1 MVPSL
6 VTALVQ
12 ALDPVVGREDS
23 SSDGDGGRK
32 DVGERFKFNSPTSSL
47 SSPSSQCRFP
57 AFLYVQICGGGD
69 IEGKESAGGG
79 AVKTG

>member
-32 DVGERFKFNSPTSSL
+32 DVGE
-47 SSPSSQCRFP
+47 
-57 AFLYVQICGGGD
+57 
-69 IEGKESAGGG
+69 
-79 AVKTG
+79 